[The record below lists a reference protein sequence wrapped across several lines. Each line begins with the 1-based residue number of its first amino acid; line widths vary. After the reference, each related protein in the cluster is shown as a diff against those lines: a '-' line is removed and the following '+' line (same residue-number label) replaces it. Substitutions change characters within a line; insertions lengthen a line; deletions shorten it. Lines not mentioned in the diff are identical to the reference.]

1 MEGERFVRLDSK
13 ATCVKFPFN
22 DSQYRGASV
31 ESDERFYRR
40 RAAEELAAASR
51 AVTAEARDRRIQLA
65 HAFLDR
71 LKDAESS
78 AMLFDWTARDPAGER
93 LSTDC

>member
-1 MEGERFVRLDSK
+1 
-13 ATCVKFPFN
+13 
-22 DSQYRGASV
+22 V

-71 LKDAESS
+71 LKD
-78 AMLFDWTARDPAGER
+78 G
-93 LSTDC
+93 